1 VEADS
6 FTVVVEA
13 EVIMISE
20 HVGLQDKQS
29 VWHPSFCFADTE
41 KWPKTA

>member
-1 VEADS
+1 MVFLWVRNYRLVEADS

-29 VWHPSFCFADTE
+29 V
-41 KWPKTA
+41 